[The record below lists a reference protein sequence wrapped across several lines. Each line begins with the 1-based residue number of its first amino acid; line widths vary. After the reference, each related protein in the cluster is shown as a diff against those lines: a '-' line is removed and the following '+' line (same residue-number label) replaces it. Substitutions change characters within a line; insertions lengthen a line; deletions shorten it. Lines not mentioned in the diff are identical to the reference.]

1 MDKSEYKL
9 RAEEI
14 KDLISRGEYAQ
25 AAEIADTIDW
35 KKVRN
40 ADLLS
45 MVANVYEKNHEYQ
58 DAKEILLMAFE
69 RAPIGKRLLYKL
81 TDLNA
86 VREEGRSA
94 ILCANFPLKW
104 KSMYRLSSITKSL
117 CR

>member
-35 KKVRN
+35 RRVKSVMMLCTIS
-40 ADLLS
+40 D
-45 MVANVYEKNHEYQ
+45 
-58 DAKEILLMAFE
+58 
-69 RAPIGKRLLYKL
+69 LYKINRRYEDARDML
-81 TDLNA
+81 L
-86 VREEGRSA
+86 
-94 ILCANFPLKW
+94 LPLKW

>member
-40 ADLLS
+40 ANLLS
-45 MVANVYEKNHEYQ
+45 MVANVVYDQ
-58 DAKEILLMAFE
+58 
-69 RAPIGKRLLYKL
+69 R
-81 TDLNA
+81 
-86 VREEGRSA
+86 
-94 ILCANFPLKW
+94 PL
-104 KSMYRLSSITKSL
+104 
-117 CR
+117 

>member
-40 ADLLS
+40 ANLLCKKCHD
-45 MVANVYEKNHEYQ
+45 VVYDQ
-58 DAKEILLMAFE
+58 
-69 RAPIGKRLLYKL
+69 R
-81 TDLNA
+81 
-86 VREEGRSA
+86 
-94 ILCANFPLKW
+94 PL
-104 KSMYRLSSITKSL
+104 
-117 CR
+117 